1 MPFETAVTRL
11 EWAKVLAAADREIAA
26 EDARLAS
33 SVFQQLGARPHADR
47 AAALLRE
54 LGAGSRPGPRASGP
68 LTLRERQV
76 LDLVSHGLSNL
87 EIGDRLFIS
96 PKTVEHHVGHIL
108 SKLGL
113 RSRAEAVAWALRHPS
128 TESGAK

>member
-1 MPFETAVTRL
+1 MPFDTAVARL
-11 EWAKVLAAADREIAA
+11 EWAQALAGADREIAV

-33 SVFQQLGARPHADR
+33 SVFQQLDARPHADR

-54 LGAGSRPGPRASGP
+54 LGAGSRPGIRAEAP
-68 LTLRERQV
+68 LTSRERQV

-87 EIGDRLFIS
+87 EIGERLFIS
-96 PKTVEHHVGHIL
+96 PKTVEHHVGRIF

-113 RSRAEAVAWALRHPS
+113 RGRAEAVAWALRNPS

>member
-1 MPFETAVTRL
+1 VFTRL
-11 EWAKVLAAADREIAA
+11 D
-26 EDARLAS
+26 
-33 SVFQQLGARPHADR
+33 ARPHADR

-54 LGAGSRPGPRASGP
+54 LGVGSRPGPRVAGP
-68 LTLRERQV
+68 LTSREHQV
-76 LDLVSHGLSNL
+76 LDLVSRGLSNR

-96 PKTVEHHVGHIL
+96 PKTVEHHVGRIL

-113 RSRAEAVAWALRHPS
+113 RSRAEAVAWTLRNPS

>member
-1 MPFETAVTRL
+1 MPFDTAVTRL
-11 EWAKVLAAADREIAA
+11 EWAQVLATADRQIAA
-26 EDARLAS
+26 EDARLAEA
-33 SVFQQLGARPHADR
+33 VFTHLDARPYADR

-54 LGAGSRPGPRASGP
+54 LGAGSRPGPRAAGR
-68 LTLRERQV
+68 LTSRERQV

-108 SKLGL
+108 SKLEL
-113 RSRAEAVAWALRHPS
+113 RSRAEAVAWALRNPS